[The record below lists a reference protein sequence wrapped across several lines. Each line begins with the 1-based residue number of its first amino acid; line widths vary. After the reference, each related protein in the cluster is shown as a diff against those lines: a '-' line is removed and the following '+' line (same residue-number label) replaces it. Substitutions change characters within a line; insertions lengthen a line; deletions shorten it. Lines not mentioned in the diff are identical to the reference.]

1 MGRKSRKK
9 QFVHGRNAYKRGL
22 CRCDICREANRE
34 YERLQR
40 QRVQLPKMPL
50 MYDTMT
56 LSEFKKHRGYD
67 MEEEG
72 R

>member
-1 MGRKSRKK
+1 MGRNPRKK
-9 QFVHGRNAYKRGL
+9 AIIHGRNAYKRSL

-34 YERLQR
+34 HERRVR
-40 QRVQLPKMPL
+40 QRVHLPKMPL
-50 MYDTMT
+50 LHDTMT

-67 MEEEG
+67 TDEG

>member
-1 MGRKSRKK
+1 MGRKPRKK
-9 QFVHGRNAYKRGL
+9 QFTHGRNAYKRSL

-34 YERLQR
+34 HERMFR

-50 MYDTMT
+50 LHDTMT

-67 MEEEG
+67 TDEG